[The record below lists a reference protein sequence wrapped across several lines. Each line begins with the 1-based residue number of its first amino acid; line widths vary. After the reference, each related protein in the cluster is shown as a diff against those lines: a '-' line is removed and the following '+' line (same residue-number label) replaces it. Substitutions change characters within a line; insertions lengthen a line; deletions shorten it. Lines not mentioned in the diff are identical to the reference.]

1 MRASSIIHVVSC
13 HAAGEVGDV
22 IVGGV
27 APPPGETLWQ
37 QSRWIARDGRLRE
50 FILNEPRGGVFRH
63 VNLERGLLVGLGLL
77 ATGLVLSFWLLSAW
91 WGQSMGP
98 LEVQTTMRYAL
109 WGLTTIVL
117 GVQTIFG
124 SFFLSMLGMSEKAQE
139 ARKKLAQAA

>member
-1 MRASSIIHVVSC
+1 MLFGALCVFL
-13 HAAGEVGDV
+13 GYQ
-22 IVGGV
+22 
-27 APPPGETLWQ
+27 TLWMWAFAKVHGWT
-37 QSRWIARDGRLRE
+37 SGLLPADTFKL
-50 FILNEPRGGVFRH
+50 GVFRH
-63 VNLERGLLVGLGLL
+63 LNLERGLLAGLGLL